1 MYLPQIEP
9 VTTLSKDYKSIFSKL
24 NKGPVVLA
32 MRSRPA
38 AVLLSVGDYEKMV
51 TRLEQLE
58 LLLEAKRNLAR
69 AEAEPSTV
77 IFHDELKQLLLEKR
91 SQGTA
96 TRVEA

>member
-1 MYLPQIEP
+1 LHVPQIEP
-9 VTTLSKDYKSIFSKL
+9 VTTLSKDYKAIFSKL

-38 AVLLSVGDYEKMV
+38 AVLLSVDDYERMV

-58 LLLEAKRNLAR
+58 LFLEAKRNLAR

-77 IFHDELKQLLLEKR
+77 ISHNELKQLLLEKR
-91 SQGTA
+91 NQGKA
-96 TRVEA
+96 PRVGA